1 MQQQP
6 EQPEQQQQLTLALD
20 RQRRRQQ
27 PQQQQQAERLFHG
40 LRNKNLNL
48 KFYAALA
55 PHWAA
60 TATASAATAVRRIC
74 VCDNHLS
81 CGRPCCLPIAC
92 QNVKRRCRPSR
103 DVCEKY
109 LWGDSDYDSAPAG
122 RLAHTAQPFHSPYTL
137 LSPSLSLS
145 STFPSRFY
153 LYVKNVRK
161 QQQRKKLLWKRVK
174 WLALTLRRCW
184 SAQRL
189 CAVIALISS
198 DRRSAPKRSPL
209 GLQLLLLLLLDCRLS
224 LSLSLSTSTS
234 VRVCPPSICL
244 PKSTTNWA
252 SVCWCIYMCVCICM
266 CVLVCGSSL

>member
-1 MQQQP
+1 MQQ
-6 EQPEQQQQLTLALD
+6 QPEQQQQLTLALD

-27 PQQQQQAERLFHG
+27 PQQQAERLFHG

-60 TATASAATAVRRIC
+60 TATIATASAATATASTVVRRIC

-122 RLAHTAQPFHSPYTL
+122 RLAHTAQPCHSPYTL

-145 STFPSRFY
+145 L
-153 LYVKNVRK
+153 LYIPVT
-161 QQQRKKLLWKRVK
+161 LLFIR
-174 WLALTLRRCW
+174 
-184 SAQRL
+184 
-189 CAVIALISS
+189 
-198 DRRSAPKRSPL
+198 
-209 GLQLLLLLLLDCRLS
+209 
-224 LSLSLSTSTS
+224 
-234 VRVCPPSICL
+234 
-244 PKSTTNWA
+244 
-252 SVCWCIYMCVCICM
+252 
-266 CVLVCGSSL
+266 